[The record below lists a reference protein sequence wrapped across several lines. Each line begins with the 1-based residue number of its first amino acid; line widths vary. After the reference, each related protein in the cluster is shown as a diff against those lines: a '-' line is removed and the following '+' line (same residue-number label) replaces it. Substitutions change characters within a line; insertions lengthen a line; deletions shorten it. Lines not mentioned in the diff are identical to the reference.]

1 MKKRKRYLNIT
12 KEVFAWVLSL
22 VILVPFLMVLLN
34 SVKSVTEAATMS
46 LALPTE
52 IKFSNYVEVLKDKR
66 IYTSFFNSL
75 FLSTAASLITL
86 IVSSM
91 AAFVISRNRSRF
103 NMVIYSI
110 FLLGLV
116 APMNYVT
123 TMKVMQIL
131 NIINTY
137 TGVYLLYSAI
147 FIPFTV
153 FLYFGFIGS
162 IPKELDEAAVID
174 GCKGGGLFYK
184 IIFPLLKP
192 VTVTAVIINFLNCWN
207 DFVIPLY
214 FLNSSGKWGMIMVMY
229 NYFSTYISSWNL
241 VSAAM
246 ILNLLPIIIVY
257 AIGQKYI
264 ISGMTAGA
272 VKG

>member
-1 MKKRKRYLNIT
+1 MIKRKRILNIS
-12 KEVFAWVLSL
+12 KEVFAWLLSL
-22 VILVPFLMVLLN
+22 VILIPFLMVLLN
-34 SVKSVTEAATMS
+34 SVKSVTESATMS
-46 LALPTE
+46 LSFPKE
-52 IKFSNYVEVLKDKR
+52 ILLSNYVEVLKDKR
-66 IYTSFFNSL
+66 LFPSFLNSL
-75 FLSTAASLITL
+75 FLSSVSSIITL
-86 IVSSM
+86 VVSSM

-103 NMVIYSI
+103 NMIIYSI

-116 APMNYVT
+116 APINYVT
-123 TMKVMQIL
+123 TMKVMQTL

-137 TGVYLLYSAI
+137 TGAYLLYTAM

-153 FLYFGFIGS
+153 FLYYGFIGS
-162 IPKELDEAAVID
+162 IPKELDESAVID
-174 GCKGGGLFYK
+174 GTGGMGLFFK
-184 IIFPLLKP
+184 IIFPLLTP

-207 DFVIPLY
+207 DFTIPLY
-214 FLNSSGKWGMIMVMY
+214 FLNSSDKWGLIMLMY

-246 ILNLLPIIIVY
+246 ILNLLPIIVVY
-257 AIGQKYI
+257 AFGQKYI

>member
-1 MKKRKRYLNIT
+1 MVKHRRLVNLS
-12 KEVFAWVLSL
+12 KEVFAWLLSL

-34 SVKSVTEAATMS
+34 SVKSVTEAATMNLS
-46 LALPTE
+46 LPSEFL
-52 IKFSNYVEVLKDKR
+52 FSNYLEVLKDKR
-66 IYTSFFNSL
+66 IYSSFSNSL

-86 IVSSM
+86 VVSAM
-91 AAFVISRNRSRF
+91 AAFVISRNRTRL
-103 NMVIYSI
+103 NMVVYSI

-123 TMKVMQIL
+123 TMKVMQML

-137 TGVYLLYSAI
+137 TGAYLLYSAI

-162 IPKELDEAAVID
+162 IPKELDESAVID
-174 GCKGGGLFYK
+174 GCGGGRLFFQV
-184 IIFPLLKP
+184 IFPLLKP
-192 VTVTAVIINFLNCWN
+192 VTVTAIIINFLNCWN
-207 DFVIPLY
+207 DFIIPLY
-214 FLNSSGKWGMIMVMY
+214 FLNSSDKWGMIMVMY

-246 ILNLLPIIIVY
+246 ILNLLPIIVVY